1 MILTVA
7 LVLAALYLLAGK
19 ELHAKASALL
29 AGFRRPEVSWQQA
42 AAAGLLIL
50 AVVAFNWQT
59 PVSPSPSPTPP
70 APVPAGPL
78 DLRGLFQGPTGAEDA
93 ALVAAL
99 TGELADELA
108 WDWAQEKPY
117 LTTGVAVDELRR
129 RTREMR
135 CRGESI
141 GARQPAARDA
151 IAKHLDAAVGNA
163 GGPID
168 EAKQAA
174 WVKALREISEAALDV
189 TR

>member
-7 LVLAALYLLAGK
+7 LVVAALVLLAGK
-19 ELHAKASALL
+19 EIAAKAKSLL
-29 AGFRRPEVSWQQA
+29 AQYGRPEISWQQV
-42 AAAGLLIL
+42 AAAGLLVL
-50 AVVAFNWQT
+50 AALAFQFQGS
-59 PVSPSPSPTPP
+59 SPAPSPTPP
-70 APVPAGPL
+70 VPVPVGPL

-99 TGELADELA
+99 TGELADELQ
-108 WDWAQEKPY
+108 WDWSQSKPY

-129 RTREMR
+129 RAREMR
-135 CRGESI
+135 CRGVSI

-151 IAKHLDAAVGNA
+151 IAKHLDAAVGNS

-174 WVKALREISEAALDV
+174 WVRALKEISEAALDV

>member
-1 MILTVA
+1 V
-7 LVLAALYLLAGK
+7 
-19 ELHAKASALL
+19 
-29 AGFRRPEVSWQQA
+29 
-42 AAAGLLIL
+42 
-50 AVVAFNWQT
+50 
-59 PVSPSPSPTPP
+59 PV
-70 APVPAGPL
+70 GPL

-99 TGELADELA
+99 TGELADELQ
-108 WDWAQEKPY
+108 WDWSQAKPY

-135 CRGESI
+135 CRGVSI

-151 IAKHLDAAVGNA
+151 IAKHLDQAVGNS

>member
-1 MILTVA
+1 MTLTVV

-19 ELHAKASALL
+19 ELHAKAAALL

-42 AAAGLLIL
+42 AAAGLLIA

-59 PVSPSPSPTPP
+59 PSPSPTPP
-70 APVPAGPL
+70 VPVPVGPL
-78 DLRGLFQGPTGAEDA
+78 DLRGLFAGPTGAEDA

-99 TGELADELA
+99 TGELADELQ
-108 WDWAQEKPY
+108 WDWAQAKPY

-129 RTREMR
+129 RAREMR
-135 CRGESI
+135 CRGVSI

-151 IAKHLDAAVGNA
+151 IAKHLDAAVGNS

-168 EAKQAA
+168 EAKQEA
-174 WVKALREISEAALDV
+174 WVKALKEISEAALNV